1 MAVVGWKSPVTGT
14 VSITGGV
21 ASLDPHGGG
30 GIRYYIQDGAKTLL
44 ARAIAD
50 GGKARFPALQVLV
63 TTGRYLYFL
72 IGPPVTGLGYNST
85 SLQLTIAS
93 ASGAQSSVAS
103 SLVTPTEAFGSL
115 GHDVAVVAVAGAA
128 TLFVAFPA
136 QLFNHT
142 FTENY
147 DEIVGFLPRRLPRLS
162 RAAKS
167 VGKSFGKFRSHAR
180 LALVVLVGAYLAAL
194 LDPSFG
200 VSWKSLETYLGMVCA
215 LVVSVAL
222 SAFVASTYRRR
233 RKRPSEFVLKALP
246 AGLLIAGLCVIVS
259 RLTRFEPGYLYGVVA
274 GVAFVKEL
282 PDREEAHTAALS
294 VGATLVVATLAWLA
308 WDLVNPHATHTGG
321 DALLV
326 VVDDMLAAIF
336 AGGLTGTV
344 ISLLPLRFLPG
355 GRIAAWHKGIWSG
368 IFLAAVTGL
377 TGVLLWPRRDSH
389 AGTAPITTI
398 VVLFVVFGGV
408 SVAFWQFFERRK
420 TAKERSSAKEG
431 GPPGVVEDGQDR
443 GRSNISTP
451 P

>member
-1 MAVVGWKSPVTGT
+1 
-14 VSITGGV
+14 
-21 ASLDPHGGG
+21 
-30 GIRYYIQDGAKTLL
+30 
-44 ARAIAD
+44 
-50 GGKARFPALQVLV
+50 
-63 TTGRYLYFL
+63 
-72 IGPPVTGLGYNST
+72 
-85 SLQLTIAS
+85 
-93 ASGAQSSVAS
+93 
-103 SLVTPTEAFGSL
+103 
-115 GHDVAVVAVAGAA
+115 
-128 TLFVAFPA
+128 
-136 QLFNHT
+136 
-142 FTENY
+142 
-147 DEIVGFLPRRLPRLS
+147 
-162 RAAKS
+162 
-167 VGKSFGKFRSHAR
+167 
-180 LALVVLVGAYLAAL
+180 
-194 LDPSFG
+194 
-200 VSWKSLETYLGMVCA
+200 
-215 LVVSVAL
+215 VAL

-443 GRSNISTP
+443 GRSNISTAP
-451 P
+451 